1 MTENVMS
8 MRAEASLSP
17 RIPITELADRLS
29 HRPVVESLPGGF
41 RLASW
46 LRPSLLSAASQDDI
60 FATLVRI
67 STRSFGA
74 DMAPYWAGRK
84 AGGYFQKI
92 SRFCLIIAA
101 DGTVVGWTG
110 FHRQR
115 FGGRH
120 CLYLDSTGVLP
131 EHQGSGIVSRVQSRI
146 LARELA
152 AHAFSSLYLITRT
165 ENPVVYRMLQRA
177 VGAERIHPSPRR
189 PVVPEVIQRIGAD
202 TAVWL
207 GQEDVFDP
215 PRLKVAGA
223 YSNLDALY
231 GELPTSGD
239 GALDA
244 FFQGNLRP
252 VDAFLVIADANF
264 FRVLGFM
271 LSRGLM
277 WPRGGRG
284 R

>member
-1 MTENVMS
+1 MFS
-8 MRAEASLSP
+8 DLLWDAEAPPRP
-17 RIPITELADRLS
+17 RIPMRELADRLS
-29 HRPVVESLPGGF
+29 HRPFVQSLPGGF

-46 LRPSLLSAASQDDI
+46 LRPSLLSAASQNDI
-60 FATLVRI
+60 FATLIRI
-67 STRSFGA
+67 STQSFGA
-74 DMAPYWAGRK
+74 DMTPYWAGRK
-84 AGGYFQKI
+84 AGGYLQKI
-92 SRFCLIIAA
+92 SRFCFIVAA
-101 DGTVVGWTG
+101 DGAVIGWTG

-120 CLYLDSTGVLP
+120 CLYLDATGVLP
-131 EHQGSGIVSRVQSRI
+131 EYQGSGIISQVQSRI

-177 VGAERIHPSPRR
+177 VGAERLHPSPRT
-189 PVVPEVIQRIGAD
+189 PVVPEVIQRIGAE
-202 TAVWL
+202 TAAWL
-207 GQEDVFDP
+207 GQKDVFDP

-231 GELPTSGD
+231 GELPKSGD
-239 GALDA
+239 AELDA
-244 FFQGNLRP
+244 FFLRSLRP

-271 LSRGLM
+271 LGRGL
-277 WPRGGRG
+277 GRT
-284 R
+284 RWICRST

>member
-1 MTENVMS
+1 MS
-8 MRAEASLSP
+8 EDLMSP
-17 RIPITELADRLS
+17 RVPMRELAEQLS
-29 HRPVVESLPGGF
+29 HQPLVQPLPGRF
-41 RLASW
+41 QLASW
-46 LRPSLLSAASQDDI
+46 LRPSLLSEASQDDM

-67 STRSFGA
+67 STLSFGA
-74 DMAPYWAGRK
+74 DMTPYWAGRK

-92 SRFCLIIAA
+92 SRFCFIIAG
-101 DGTVVGWTG
+101 DGAVVGWTG

-115 FGGRH
+115 FGGQH

-131 EHQGSGIVSRVQSRI
+131 EYQGSGIISQVQSRI

-152 AHAFSSLYLITRT
+152 AHAFSSRYLITRT

-177 VGAERIHPSPRR
+177 VGAERIYPSARM
-189 PVVPEVIQRIGAD
+189 PVVPERIQRIGAD

-207 GQEDVFDP
+207 RQQDVFDP
-215 PRLKVAGA
+215 LTLKVAGA

-231 GELPTSGD
+231 GQLPTSGD
-239 GALDA
+239 GELDA
-244 FFQGNLRP
+244 FFQRSLRP

-271 LSRGLM
+271 VKRGLFP
-277 WPRGGRG
+277 PRSRAA
-284 R
+284 